1 MYPIATEKAMRI
13 LEAENKI
20 VLSIDKQT
28 TRREVKDGIEKEFGV
43 KVGKVNILV
52 DEAGRKK
59 AYVKLVKGKA
69 SDIATKLGV
78 L

>member
-13 LEAENKI
+13 LESENKI
-20 VLSIDKQT
+20 VLSVDKKT
-28 TRREVKDGIEKEFGV
+28 TRREIKEGVEKEFGV
-43 KVGKVNILV
+43 KVGKVNIV
-52 DEAGRKK
+52 VYEGGKKK
-59 AYVKLVKGKA
+59 AYVKIVKGKA

>member
-13 LEAENKI
+13 LESENKL
-20 VLSIDKQT
+20 VLSVDKAT
-28 TRREVKDGIEKEFGV
+28 TRREIKEGIEKEFGV

-52 DEAGRKK
+52 DEAGQKK
-59 AYVKLVKGKA
+59 AYVKIAKGKA
-69 SDIATKLGV
+69 ADIATKLGV

>member
-13 LEAENKI
+13 LESENKI
-20 VLSIDKQT
+20 VLSVDKQT
-28 TRREVKDGIEKEFGV
+28 TRREIKEGIEKEFGV

-52 DEAGRKK
+52 GERGQKK
-59 AYVKLVKGKA
+59 AYVKIIKGKA
-69 SDIATKLGV
+69 TDIATKLGV